1 MDGGLSFL
9 DFVQLY
15 SLYLAEL
22 NLQENREQSA
32 HNDVAA
38 ANDRQAAYMLGEL
51 RRLFD
56 EQNETLK
63 KILEAVSR

>member
-1 MDGGLSFL
+1 MGGGLSFL

-32 HNDVAA
+32 HNDVSA

-51 RRLFD
+51 RRLFE
-56 EQNETLK
+56 EQNEKLDR
-63 KILEAVSR
+63 ILEAVSK

>member
-9 DFVQLY
+9 DLVQFY

-22 NLQENREQSA
+22 NLKENREQSA

-51 RRLFD
+51 RRLFE
-56 EQNETLK
+56 EQNKTLNE
-63 KILEAVSR
+63 ILEAVKK